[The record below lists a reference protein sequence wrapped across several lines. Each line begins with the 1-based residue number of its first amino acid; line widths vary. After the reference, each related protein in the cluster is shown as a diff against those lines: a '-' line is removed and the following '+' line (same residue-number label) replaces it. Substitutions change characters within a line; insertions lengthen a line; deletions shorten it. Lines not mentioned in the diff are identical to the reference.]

1 MGRRGV
7 CHLNEKFKLH
17 MCSLNFEMCNLKN
30 MCNLLKT
37 RDLKTKSGFKLHF
50 NKNILCAV

>member
-17 MCSLNFEMCNLKN
+17 MCNLKN

-50 NKNILCAV
+50 NKIFYVQFES